1 MSKTKRSK
9 ADIEAIAKQVQ
20 AALSVPKQNEVFRY
34 AIEAGYLCALAD
46 GDADDAEKATL
57 VAAMHQLSSGLVIEW
72 EVDATLEE
80 CNEHIGAEG
89 RDARCEVVGQKLA
102 ELGQAQTGLLLGAL
116 VALTTTGLDKQEAE
130 MLEKIG
136 KAAGIAKRDVGA
148 VVKQAR
154 DVVLNR

>member
-9 ADIEAIAKQVQ
+9 ADIDAIAKQMQ
-20 AALSVPKQNEVFRY
+20 EALSVPKQNEVFRY

-46 GDADDAEKATL
+46 GDADEAEKSTL

-72 EVDATLEE
+72 EVDATLDE
-80 CNEHIGAEG
+80 CNEHIGMQG
-89 RDARCEVVGQKLA
+89 RDSRCEVVGKKLA
-102 ELGQAQTGLLLGAL
+102 ELGQAKTGLLLGAL

-154 DVVLNR
+154 DVVLKV